1 MSFFSWGK
9 HIKQNQQ
16 YTEENIKKLQ
26 DEVTL
31 ITDKCKKLQ
40 RIVQQQQ
47 QKNQKLESEVSE
59 QNKKL
64 QTNQETIE
72 ILQSNERKLE
82 NYVLEYNRFKQ
93 NYRSQFEMAIQE
105 KIKLQLGN
113 DDCKGIQ
120 TRYQNEINEFF
131 PQKQKAIKVL
141 VVATM
146 SAGKSTLINAL
157 VGKRLLKSRNE
168 ATTGKIY
175 HILNT
180 PLPNEKVTRY
190 EDQLQTNLSR
200 ATVNRIKE
208 STSENEI
215 YLADSFVVSP
225 LQDLLMEIL
234 DTPGVNS
241 TVSFSDAD
249 VSNKFLENGDFNE
262 VIYVVNAENN
272 GTQDDFLYIKQVKRL
287 IGKIPIIFVLNKLDS
302 FDQEEDSIA
311 QSLEALKQ
319 QLNSLGIVAPKIISV
334 SARAALLSKLQLSG
348 QKLTLSEQQQLQIY
362 EMKFN
367 TINQFNLEEQT
378 ANLTSEKNSAAKLLL
393 HHSGITNLEKA
404 IIDSSKKICK
414 EV

>member
-1 MSFFSWGK
+1 LSFFSWGK